1 MKTLTG
7 RKPGVPDDLWRM
19 LYTQLIN
26 SAKLASIPKPDPG
39 RSPRMPLIRRWQ
51 DIIHHGPDWLTD
63 AEEALIAAC
72 RAGTACDLGTTPP
85 HYADPPSSHMIR
97 ADVLRYLILG
107 GCDEKPVQSPG
118 ITLFGAVITGVL
130 DLDFAQAHGGT
141 TLNHCRFEA
150 TIKARQARFEVL
162 SLEGSHL
169 EGLHAQGATFTG
181 NAHLHSLQAHDT
193 VDLSGASIAGDLD
206 CHGATFEPAAGF
218 ALNAQNIQINGSCV
232 LQDITA
238 SGEVSLLSA
247 TIDGQLELNGATL
260 SSGKGDAFNAQGMR
274 VTSGLHWR
282 EVSVP
287 KGWVDLTSARVGD
300 LVDDAESWPE
310 AGRLML
316 DGFTYE
322 RIGTTFNDWPG
333 RIAWAEKGSTW
344 HGEFFPQPFTH
355 LAEVYRK
362 MGHVGDARRVLY
374 HRDILIQ
381 RFRQSRRL
389 SRDANPRRTG
399 PGWLAVWLSL
409 PFRWITDNALRF
421 GIGYGHKPQ
430 RSLWILLALTL
441 LAAYPAH
448 RAWQAGDMAPNT
460 APILISKDWL
470 GVSDQPNPAHLWSTT
485 TAPGRDYETFS
496 ALAYAVDLVI
506 PIIGLG
512 QTDAWAP
519 STARGPWG
527 RTLWWARWVLSLA
540 GWIVTALGAGAI
552 TGLIR
557 RD

>member
-1 MKTLTG
+1 
-7 RKPGVPDDLWRM
+7 
-19 LYTQLIN
+19 
-26 SAKLASIPKPDPG
+26 
-39 RSPRMPLIRRWQ
+39 MPLIRRWQ
-51 DIIHHGPDWLTD
+51 DIVNHGPDWLTD

-72 RAGTACDLGTTPP
+72 RAGTDCPLGSTPP
-85 HYADPPSSHMIR
+85 PADAPPGLTIR

-118 ITLFGAVITGVL
+118 IALSGARITGTL
-130 DLDFAQAHGGT
+130 DLDFATAKGGT
-141 TLNHCRFEA
+141 TLSHCRFDA
-150 TIKARQARFEVL
+150 PIKARQARFEIL

-169 EGLHAQGATFTG
+169 VGLNAQGATFTG
-181 NAHLHSLQAHDT
+181 DAHFKNMQAKAT
-193 VDLSGASIAGDLD
+193 LNLSGASIAGDLD
-206 CHGATFEPAAGF
+206 AHGAQLTPDNGF
-218 ALNAQNIQINGSCV
+218 ALNAQNIQIDGSCV
-232 LQDITA
+232 LQNVAAT
-238 SGEVSLLSA
+238 GEISLLSA

-260 SSGKGDAFNAQGMR
+260 SAPKGDAFNAQGMR
-274 VTSGLHWR
+274 VASGLHWR
-282 EVSVP
+282 NVSVP

-316 DGFTYE
+316 DGFTYD

-333 RIAWAEKGSTW
+333 RIAWAKQGSSW

-355 LAEVYRK
+355 LAEVYRN

-381 RFRQSRRL
+381 RHRFTRRL
-389 SRDANPRRTG
+389 SREANPRRTK

-409 PFRWITDNALRF
+409 PFRWMTDTALRF

-430 RSLWILLALTL
+430 RSLWILLVLVI

-448 RAWQAGDMAPNT
+448 RAWQAGDMAPNA
-460 APILISKDWL
+460 APILVSADWL
-470 GVSDQPNPAHLWSTT
+470 TASSTENPAQVWSTT
-485 TAPGRDYETFS
+485 TAPGRDYETFN
-496 ALAYAVDLVI
+496 AVAYAVDLVI